1 MEAVARMLPLHA
13 LGSAISCSV
22 AGGVVWRLPVASQ
35 FTKTMRGT
43 YLRGLINYKAHYNVP
58 RLAVG
63 FHAGHAKADRTAR
76 RMEWEHA
83 GNRFQIISPK
93 HP

>member
-13 LGSAISCSV
+13 LGSAISFSV

-63 FHAGHAKADRTAR
+63 FHAAGPGAVSKAWQRGFAS
-76 RMEWEHA
+76 
-83 GNRFQIISPK
+83 IPIP
-93 HP
+93 